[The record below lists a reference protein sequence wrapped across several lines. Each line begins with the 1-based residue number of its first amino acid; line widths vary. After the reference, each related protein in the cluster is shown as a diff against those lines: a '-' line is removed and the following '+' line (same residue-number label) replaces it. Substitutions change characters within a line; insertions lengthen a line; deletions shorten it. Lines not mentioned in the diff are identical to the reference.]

1 MSSDSDHAIEKGRI
15 DLVPMIDCIMLLL
28 LFFMLTTKFTSEEK
42 SISSILPT
50 NKGNSPP
57 AKPTQVVEPP
67 QTIQVVITPAGLPM
81 MHTERE
87 YQIWYDHNVAVGQ
100 GIIPTAEL
108 RMGGNPTTITLENR
122 TLSQRDNPNL
132 EGEVEN
138 IHAFIHAAL
147 KRYEIPGKPRKEQ
160 SEIVVS
166 CFSALSWRYALIAY
180 DAARSY
186 EAKQGGLIDAMDPN
200 SLTNARAVS
209 FAPPR
214 VRNESVKEMGAELFE
229 LHRLK

>member
-1 MSSDSDHAIEKGRI
+1 MSSNSDVTIEKGRI

-28 LFFMLTTKFTSEEK
+28 LFFMLTTKFSSEEK
-42 SISSILPT
+42 SIANLLPSS
-50 NKGNSPP
+50 KGSSPP
-57 AKPTQVVEPP
+57 FSAVLEPP
-67 QTIQVVITPAGLPM
+67 QMVQIVITPAGLPM
-81 MHTERE
+81 MNTERE
-87 YQIWYDHNVAVGQ
+87 YQTWYDQNVGVGQ
-100 GIIPTAEL
+100 GIIPAAEL
-108 RMGGNPTTITLENR
+108 RMGGNPATIKLENR
-122 TLSQRDNPNL
+122 KLSQRDNPNL
-132 EGEVEN
+132 GGEVDN
-138 IHAFIHAAL
+138 IHAFIHEAL

-186 EAKQGGLIDAMDPN
+186 EVKQGAIFDAKDPN

-214 VRNESVKEMGAELFE
+214 VRNYSVKEMGAELFE

>member
-1 MSSDSDHAIEKGRI
+1 MSSDSDDTIEKGRI

-28 LFFMLTTKFTSEEK
+28 LFFMLTTKFTSEEQ

-50 NKGNSPP
+50 NKGTAP
-57 AKPTQVVEPP
+57 AKPDKVVEPP
-67 QTIQVVITPAGLPM
+67 QRVQIVITPAGLPM
-81 MHTERE
+81 MNTERE
-87 YQIWYDHNVAVGQ
+87 YQTWYDQNVGVGQ
-100 GIIPTAEL
+100 GIIPAAEL
-108 RMGGNPTTITLENR
+108 RMGGNPATIKLENR
-122 TLSQRDNPNL
+122 KLSQRDNPNL
-132 EGEVEN
+132 AGEVEN
-138 IHAFIHAAL
+138 IHAFIHEAL

-186 EAKQGGLIDAMDPN
+186 EVKQGAIFDAKDPN

-214 VRNESVKEMGAELFE
+214 VRNYSVKEMGAELFE